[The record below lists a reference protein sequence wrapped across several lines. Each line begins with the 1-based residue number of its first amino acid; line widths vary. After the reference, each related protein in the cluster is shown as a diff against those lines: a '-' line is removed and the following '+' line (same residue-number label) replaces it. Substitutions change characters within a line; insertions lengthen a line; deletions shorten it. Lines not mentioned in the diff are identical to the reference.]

1 MFGFKR
7 KEKEPVNQ
15 YKRSLTQKNPS
26 LTDWL
31 GSNLGEVPVSFKNRE
46 VVLDNVL
53 ITQSG
58 TIKGEGSTVFAVRRK
73 TLGFVVDGRC
83 DIVFKDMV
91 FSVHPDGAVAVAT
104 TPKFQGTISFV
115 NCKFEIGVTPGYDVS
130 QFVWTPLIVVQ
141 NAHHVLLDNVI
152 IPSSIEIQ
160 SENVTIRNVSFGT
173 LSSDYQ
179 PSYVLGFNSISTQGL
194 IATNTVFKSP
204 FIESSTPIR
213 TQGLLLFENSELS
226 LAGLYLEPLNSV
238 RPKGLP
244 SEPIYFATFN
254 CCVGVIND
262 LKVGRL
268 SERTFPTYK
277 RLQLINSSN
286 IEVLVYSGSALSNSD
301 DNVSNDSELKG
312 VY

>member
-7 KEKEPVNQ
+7 KEKETVTQ
-15 YKRSLTQKNPS
+15 YTRSLTQKNPS

-46 VVLDNVL
+46 VLLDNVL

-73 TLGFVVDGRC
+73 TLGFVVDGQC

-115 NCKFEIGVTPGYDVS
+115 NCKFEIGVAPGYDLS

-141 NAHHVLLDNVI
+141 NAHHVLLDNVT

-213 TQGLLLFENSELS
+213 TQGLLRFENSELS

-244 SEPIYFATFN
+244 SEPIYFAIFDG
-254 CCVGVIND
+254 CVGVIND

-277 RLQLINSSN
+277 RLELVNSSN
-286 IEVLVYSGSALSNSD
+286 IEVLVYNGSALSSSD
-301 DNVSNDSELKG
+301 DNVSSDSELKG
-312 VY
+312 I

>member
-7 KEKEPVNQ
+7 KEKEIGNQ

-31 GSNLGEVPVSFKNRE
+31 GSNLGEIPVVFKNRE
-46 VVLDNVL
+46 VVLDDVV

-115 NCKFEIGVTPGYDVS
+115 NCKFEIGVVPGYDLS
-130 QFVWTPLIVVQ
+130 QFAWTPLIVVQ
-141 NAHHVLLDNVI
+141 NAQHLLLDNVT

-160 SENVTIRNVSFGT
+160 SEDVTIRNVSFGT
-173 LSSDYQ
+173 LSPDYQ
-179 PSYVLGFNSISTQGL
+179 PSYVLGLNSINVQGL
-194 IATNTVFKSP
+194 IANNTVFKSP

-213 TQGLLLFENSELS
+213 THGSLKFEGSEVF
-226 LAGLYLEPLNSV
+226 LAGLYLEPLNSI

-244 SEPIYFATFN
+244 SEAVYAATFDN
-254 CCVGVIND
+254 CVGVIND

-277 RLQLINSSN
+277 RLHLLNSSN
-286 IEVLVYSGSALSNSD
+286 IEVLVVGVSGLSNSD
-301 DNVSNDSELKG
+301 DTISSDSELKG
-312 VY
+312 V

>member
-115 NCKFEIGVTPGYDVS
+115 NCKFEIGVAPGYDLS
-130 QFVWTPLIVVQ
+130 QFVWTPLIVIQ
-141 NAHHVLLDNVI
+141 NAHHVLLDNVT
-152 IPSSIEIQ
+152 IPSSIDIQ
-160 SENVTIRNVSFGT
+160 SDDITIRNVSFGT
-173 LSSDYQ
+173 LNSDYQ
-179 PSYVLGFNSISTQGL
+179 PSYVLGLNSISTQGL
-194 IATNTVFKSP
+194 FASNTVFKSP

-213 TQGLLLFENSELS
+213 TNGLLRFENSDLS

-238 RPKGLP
+238 RPKGLTN
-244 SEPIYFATFN
+244 EPIYFATFDG
-254 CCVGVIND
+254 CVGVIND
-262 LKVGRL
+262 LKAGRL

-277 RLQLINSSN
+277 RLQLMNSSN
-286 IEVLVYSGSALSNSD
+286 IEVLVYNGSALSSSD

-312 VY
+312 I